1 MFDSQSTVSPN
12 WRVEDY
18 MRCIREISMTS
29 DFEVKTAKTVLVPS
43 DSEGFMGATPNSW
56 MVYDGY

>member
-1 MFDSQSTVSPN
+1 LA
-12 WRVEDY
+12 EDY

-43 DSEGFMGATPNSW
+43 DAWVEEIRYCSLQDLYLSISKHI
-56 MVYDGY
+56 